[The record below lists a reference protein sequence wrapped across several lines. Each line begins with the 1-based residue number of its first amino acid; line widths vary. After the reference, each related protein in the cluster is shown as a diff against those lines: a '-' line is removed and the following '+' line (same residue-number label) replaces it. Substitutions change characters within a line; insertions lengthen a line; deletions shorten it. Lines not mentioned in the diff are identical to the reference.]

1 MSTISY
7 RKEALHHKIHKHA
20 KAHIHSM
27 RQKSDNHKK
36 IYAFSVAFI
45 LTLIVFMLWYFLSL
59 PKILE
64 DYRVNKSETERLNDN
79 PVNKLKEVFTGNEI
93 EDTNINNI
101 EITQ

>member
-1 MSTISY
+1 MNTISY
-7 RKEALHHKIHKHA
+7 RKEALHYKMHRHA
-20 KAHIHSM
+20 KAHIHNM

-45 LTLIVFMLWYFLSL
+45 VTFIVFMLWYFLSL

-64 DYRVNKSETERLNDN
+64 TYRINKSEAERLNDQPLNKFKDIFTNN
-79 PVNKLKEVFTGNEI
+79 PVE
-93 EDTNINNI
+93 TNTNNI